1 MQRLPVCLDERG
13 LDRFLDQQIVRLHAG
28 LPGVQDLA
36 ERDAPRGKRHIGGF
50 IHDDGAF
57 AAKLQRDGRE
67 IFGRSLH
74 HDLADGDAAGEEN
87 GVEALRQQR
96 AVFRASALDSG
107 DIAWVKRLGD
117 ELRDGRA
124 GRGGISRRLY
134 DGAVAAG
141 DRAHQRRQAELDGVV
156 PRRDDQRDA
165 IRLRRDKAFGREL
178 RQRRRDGALTHPAL
192 QVLHM
197 EAHLLEH
204 HARFAH
210 INLHRGLAEVLIHG
224 LLQQLLVCLQRAL

>member
-28 LPGVQDLA
+28 LPGVQDLT
-36 ERDAPRGKRHIGGF
+36 ERDAPRGKLHIGGF

-57 AAKLQRDGRE
+57 AAKLQCDGRE

-141 DRAHQRRQAELDGVV
+141 DRAHQRRQAELDG
-156 PRRDDQRDA
+156 
-165 IRLRRDKAFGREL
+165 
-178 RQRRRDGALTHPAL
+178 
-192 QVLHM
+192 
-197 EAHLLEH
+197 
-204 HARFAH
+204 
-210 INLHRGLAEVLIHG
+210 
-224 LLQQLLVCLQRAL
+224 

>member
-28 LPGVQDLA
+28 LPGVQDLT
-36 ERDAPRGKRHIGGF
+36 ERDAPRGKLHIGGF

-57 AAKLQRDGRE
+57 AAKLQCDGRE

-96 AVFRASALDSG
+96 AVFRASALDG
-107 DIAWVKRLGD
+107 GNIARVKRLGD

-134 DGAVAAG
+134 DGTVAAG
-141 DRAHQRRQAELDGVV
+141 DRAHQRRQAELNGII
-156 PRRDDQRDA
+156 PRRDDQRNA
-165 IRLRRDKAFGREL
+165 IRLRRDKAFRVEL

-192 QVLHM
+192 QVLQM

-224 LLQQLLVCLQRAL
+224 LLQQLLVCL